1 MSETLLKKVREKW
14 FGLPDY
20 KPELVTSKSQPA
32 GKLCAWSLAL
42 SQYQNVNKL
51 IIPKKQKAAEM
62 DAKL

>member
-1 MSETLLKKVREKW
+1 MST
-14 FGLPDY
+14 
-20 KPELVTSKSQPA
+20 KSQPA